1 VARVNQDLSDNEA
14 AWSECLRRLPL
25 AQDYVQSAVL
35 GKALLALPSRLRS
48 NRRAWPW
55 CRRTARTHD
64 GSLEAL

>member
-1 VARVNQDLSDNEA
+1 MARVNQDLSDNEA

-48 NRRAWPW
+48 NRRLDLDAGA
-55 CRRTARTHD
+55 RRGRMMAA
-64 GSLEAL
+64 SKL